1 MNEKSTDEL
10 EESLIL
16 KAMPFMIF
24 ICFMQVFSD
33 KMFGIVS
40 PDIAG
45 TFALSPAQV
54 GWLTTIASL
63 VFGVGGAIYSTL
75 SDDVSPRKLFTVGT
89 AMFGI
94 GSILMVAFQFSFWL
108 IIAARSVQV
117 AGAAVIPGCFVVFV
131 RKYLSADKQAKYLGF
146 NTAMYQLSA
155 ALGAVFGGFVSKY
168 LSWQMTMIV
177 PVIVLIALP
186 AVRKYLPDKAKE
198 TGKQPAER
206 MNVVSI
212 VIFSIAFAL
221 ILMAINKNTIMWWGL
236 ALVSV
241 VVYVICSKM
250 VKNPIID
257 ITLFKVPKLVSGSL
271 VGAIV
276 YGVQMSFFFVFPFLI
291 KANYDVSSATV
302 GMMYLPANICAFL
315 SGMSSGFITNKI
327 GSKKGFQLG
336 CLIILLSQLMFGFCL
351 GGNIIFMWIALA
363 LFGVG
368 YTVIYPAYNS
378 ILPNSLP
385 NDVVGRCMA
394 VNNLLNRLI
403 NTAMIAVAGVLMSGS
418 GLAKKIIPAMGHT
431 DKSFIYSN
439 VCFIFAVVIV
449 IGMVSYY
456 FVFKNVKE
464 DKQQA

>member
-1 MNEKSTDEL
+1 MTEKTTGL
-10 EESLIL
+10 NEESLIL

-40 PDIAG
+40 PDIAK

-75 SDDVSPRKLFTVGT
+75 SDDVSPRKLFTIGT
-89 AMFGI
+89 TMFGI
-94 GSILMVAFQFSFWL
+94 GSILMVALQFNFWL

-155 ALGAVFGGFVSKY
+155 ALGAVFGGVVSKY

-206 MNVVSI
+206 INVVSV
-212 VIFSIAFAL
+212 VIFSVAFAL
-221 ILMAINKNTIMWWGL
+221 ILLAINKNTWLWWG
-236 ALVSV
+236 AAVASV
-241 VVYVICSKM
+241 VIYAICSRL

-257 ITLFKVPKLVSGSL
+257 ITLFKIPKLVTGSL

-336 CLIILLSQLMFGFCL
+336 CIIILLSQLVFGFFL
-351 GGNIIFMWIALA
+351 GGNIIFMWIALV

-403 NTAMIAVAGVLMSGS
+403 NTAMIAVAGVLMSGTS
-418 GLAKKIIPAMGHT
+418 LARKIIPIMGSS
-431 DKSFIYSN
+431 KNSFLYSN
-439 VCFIFAVVIV
+439 ICFIFALVIIV
-449 IGMVSYY
+449 GMVSYY
-456 FVFKNVKE
+456 FVFRDVEE
-464 DKQQA
+464 DKQVA

>member
-1 MNEKSTDEL
+1 MAEQTQEQR

-40 PDIAG
+40 PDIAK
-45 TFALSPAQV
+45 TFALTPAQV

-89 AMFGI
+89 LMFGL

-108 IIAARSVQV
+108 IIAARSIQV

-131 RKYLSADKQAKYLGF
+131 RKYLSSDKQAKYLGF

-155 ALGAVFGGFVSKY
+155 ALGAVFGGVVSKY
-168 LSWQMTMIV
+168 MSWQLTMIV
-177 PVIVLIALP
+177 PVIVLVALP
-186 AVRKYLPDKAKE
+186 ALRKFLPDQAKI
-198 TGKQPAER
+198 TGSKPAER
-206 MNVVSI
+206 LNIVSI
-212 VIFSIAFAL
+212 VIFSVAFAL
-221 ILMAINKNTIMWWGL
+221 ILLAINKNTWLWWGIAL
-236 ALVSV
+236 ASV
-241 VVYVICSKM
+241 VAYVICSKL

-257 ITLFKVPKLVSGSL
+257 ISLFKVPKLISGSL
-271 VGAIV
+271 VGAII

-315 SGMSSGFITNKI
+315 SGMSSGFITSKI
-327 GSKKGFQLG
+327 GAKRGFQLG
-336 CLIILLSQLMFGFCL
+336 ALVILLSQLMFAFCL

-378 ILPNSLP
+378 ILPNALP
-385 NDVVGRCMA
+385 NEVVGRCMA
-394 VNNLLNRLI
+394 VNNLLTRLI
-403 NTAMIAVAGVLMSGS
+403 NTAMIAVSGVLISGS
-418 GLAKKIIPAMGHT
+418 ALGKELLPSLG
-431 DKSFIYSN
+431 KSKSAFTYSN
-439 VCFIFAVVIV
+439 VCYIFALVVVIS
-449 IGMVSYY
+449 MVAYY
-456 FVFKNVKE
+456 FVFKNVQE
-464 DKQQA
+464 DKQAA